1 MPKIIHT
8 ASETATRNIMSTKE
22 TAITPPTTAVV
33 VVTPI
38 ISIPGLPQ
46 LKWLDTTSST
56 TRVRTQLIG
65 NATLDETNQSI
76 TMTTTKET
84 DWFNPP
90 PAPAPASINTNTNT
104 TTTTTESPAALCN
117 APALVFQRDDDCDDD
132 DCDTGDWQL
141 SVKITMHHTNL
152 FDAGTLFL
160 HQGPNDWC
168 KLCFEYSPECL
179 PTIVSV
185 VTQDISDDANGPS
198 IINSNNNSS
207 SNSISSNTPT
217 SSVYLRVSKYAS
229 VIAFHYSLD
238 NDNGNKNNADEET
251 TKTNTDKSS
260 SYSDEQKQ
268 QQQQQQ
274 NQYWTLHRVFSMRN
288 INKIPMSIGFLAQ
301 APVGPDSCTAVFSE
315 IQYFPQKTL
324 QNLRDG
330 S

>member
-1 MPKIIHT
+1 MPTPT
-8 ASETATRNIMSTKE
+8 AA
-22 TAITPPTTAVV
+22 V

-38 ISIPGLPQ
+38 ISIPGLPP

-56 TRVRTQLIG
+56 TRVRSPLIG

-117 APALVFQRDDDCDDD
+117 APALVFQRDDCDN
-132 DCDTGDWQL
+132 TGDWQL

-207 SNSISSNTPT
+207 SSNSISSSTTTPT
-217 SSVYLRVSKYAS
+217 ANSSSSSVYLRVSKYAS

-238 NDNGNKNNADEET
+238 NDNGNNNNADEDT
-251 TKTNTDKSS
+251 TKTNTNNSS

-315 IQYFPQKTL
+315 IQYYPQKTL

>member
-1 MPKIIHT
+1 
-8 ASETATRNIMSTKE
+8 MSTKE
-22 TAITPPTTAVV
+22 TTITTPTTAV

-38 ISIPGLPQ
+38 ISIPGLPP

-56 TRVRTQLIG
+56 TRVRTPLIG

-90 PAPAPASINTNTNT
+90 PASAPASINTNTNT

-117 APALVFQRDDDCDDD
+117 APALVFQRD

-198 IINSNNNSS
+198 IINSNNNSI
-207 SNSISSNTPT
+207 SNSISSNTTTPPT
-217 SSVYLRVSKYAS
+217 IYSSSSSVYLRVSKYAS

-238 NDNGNKNNADEET
+238 NDNGNNNNADEDT
-251 TKTNTDKSS
+251 TKTNADKSS
-260 SYSDEQKQ
+260 SYSDEQK